1 MNYSIPIILSLAIII
16 FLVCFLLFANGVIKI
31 PEIKTETPV
40 SSSKID
46 EVFKELESMSA
57 SEIQK
62 LKIRLEKI
70 LKKQDFILP
79 VLP

>member
-1 MNYSIPIILSLAIII
+1 MSYSIPIILSLTMII
-16 FLVCFLLFANGVIKI
+16 FLVWFLLFANGIIKM
-31 PEIKTETPV
+31 PETKTEIPL
-40 SSSKID
+40 SKID
-46 EVFKELESMSA
+46 EIFKELENMPV

-70 LKKQDFILP
+70 LKRQDIILP